1 MNKESAG
8 VLQVVRRRAATWLDE
23 LTDQFRAMLDFM
35 PRLRDAIDADDLP
48 IPFILRRGWERA
60 IRSGRHERATR
71 SPSFKASNQFVA
83 SRPERRPAARS
94 TLRSSQ
100 SHPGDQTGGSH
111 RSRHCTG
118 DSVR

>member
-60 IRSGRHERATR
+60 IRSGRHERAKLQGEQSICGVTPR
-71 SPSFKASNQFVA
+71 TSAG
-83 SRPERRPAARS
+83 RPEHAAI
-94 TLRSSQ
+94 
-100 SHPGDQTGGSH
+100 
-111 RSRHCTG
+111 
-118 DSVR
+118 